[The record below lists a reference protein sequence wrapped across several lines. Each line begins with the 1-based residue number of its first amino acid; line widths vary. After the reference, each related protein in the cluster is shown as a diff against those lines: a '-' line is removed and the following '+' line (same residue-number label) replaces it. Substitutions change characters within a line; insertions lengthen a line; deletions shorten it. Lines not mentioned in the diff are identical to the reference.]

1 MASDVFYSVKRDDWG
16 TPDDLFFML
25 DKEYGFEID
34 VCANEENHKC
44 DVFYT
49 KEDDGLSKEWQG
61 VCWCNPPYGRQI
73 SKWVKKAYESDSATV
88 VMLLPARTDT
98 SWFHNYVLPYAEIK
112 FIRGRIQFDGAKYN
126 APFPSMI
133 AVFSEETRN
142 GK

>member
-1 MASDVFYSVKRDDWG
+1 MASDVFYSAKRDDWG

-25 DKEYGFEID
+25 DMEYGFEID
-34 VCANEENHKC
+34 VCANAENHKC
-44 DVFYT
+44 DTYYT

>member
-1 MASDVFYSVKRDDWG
+1 LASDVFFSAKRDDWG

-25 DKEYGFEID
+25 DMEYGFEID

-44 DVFYT
+44 DVYYT

-112 FIRGRIQFDGAKYN
+112 FIRGRI
-126 APFPSMI
+126 
-133 AVFSEETRN
+133 
-142 GK
+142 